1 VTVHEYSCHVRFSDV
16 DVYGHVNNVLY
27 FEYFQEARLA
37 FLTAIG
43 YRGRGPGGLVVA
55 HVRVDYR
62 RPIVLRTEPYV
73 VTTTVTRVGSSSFEL
88 ASRIVDGPG
97 PGPGPGS
104 GLGYA
109 DARSVMVGFDP
120 ATQSSRPLSDHERE
134 VLTGRLDEKL
144 SPPRRS

>member
-43 YRGRGPGGLVVA
+43 CRGPGAVGLVVA

-97 PGPGPGS
+97 LGS
-104 GLGYA
+104 RSALGYA
-109 DARSVMVGFDP
+109 DARSVMVGFN
-120 ATQSSRPLSDHERE
+120 ASTQTSRPLSDHERE
-134 VLTGRLDEKL
+134 VLTGRLDEEL